1 MIQVSAKGSLILVL
15 GQMGSTLISAI
26 GTILIAR
33 ILGSTYFGVIS
44 IAYIPVNIALL
55 LLNNGIGSAI
65 IKYLAENRYEEN
77 KQSLRKIVL
86 AGFTVNVVI
95 GLLASISLYLL
106 AGYIANQVFQIAEL
120 TQLIKILSVSV
131 LAQSLLNTS
140 YAVFVGYERMEIRSI
155 VSMLYSVLKS
165 VIGPVLVF
173 LGYGV
178 VGAAYGHT
186 LPYLAAGIAAV
197 FLVILLS
204 RGEPSTSPNSFFH
217 YVLLISRYSYPLFF
231 SSLLSGSLNQILY
244 FILPFY
250 VSASIM
256 GNFSAA
262 TNFSV
267 LVTLFTTPLSTA
279 TFPLLSKLKPDDGV
293 LEFVFQSIIKYE
305 SMIVF
310 PVAAAV
316 FALSGH
322 LVEILY
328 GATYPST
335 PFFIQILM
343 LNYLFIGLGGNV
355 VGNLLNSQ
363 KETKVTFQ
371 MTLIYLL
378 IGAPMGL
385 LLIPRLGVVGFQV
398 TQMLAPK
405 LGLFYALWWI
415 KSRYRISVDMN
426 TTFKITVS
434 TLIGF
439 TSCIIITNLI
449 DVNPWAELMLGGGVL
464 AVSYLL
470 SILLTRA
477 LTRKNVEDI
486 HRIAAEYKIMKR
498 IVDPIFE
505 VLFRL
510 SKN

>member
-33 ILGSTYFGVIS
+33 ILGSTFFGVIS
-44 IAYIPVNIALL
+44 IAQIPVNIFLL
-55 LLNNGIGSAI
+55 LLNNGVSSAM
-65 IKYLAENRYEEN
+65 IKYLAENRHTEQLQN
-77 KQSLRKIVL
+77 LRKIML
-86 AGFTVNVVI
+86 AGFSINVVI
-95 GLLASISLYLL
+95 GLLASISLYML
-106 AGYIANQVFQIAEL
+106 AGFLANQVFQIAEL
-120 TQLIKILSVSV
+120 AQLIQILSVSV

-140 YAVFVGYERMEIRSI
+140 YAVFVGYERMGIRSI

-186 LPYLAAGIAAV
+186 LPYYATGIVAV

-204 RGEPSTSPNSFFH
+204 RGEPSSSNSFFH

-231 SSLLSGSLNQILY
+231 SNLLSGSLNQVFH

-250 VSASIM
+250 VSASTM
-256 GNFSAA
+256 GNYSAA
-262 TNFSV
+262 ANFSV

-279 TFPLLSKLKPDDGV
+279 TFPLLSKLKPDDSV

-305 SMIVF
+305 SMVVF

-328 GATYPST
+328 GVTYPST

-343 LNYLFIGLGGNV
+343 LNYFFIGLGDTV
-355 VGNLLNSQ
+355 AGNLLNSQ
-363 KETKVTFQ
+363 KETKMTFR
-371 MTLIYLL
+371 MTLLYIL
-378 IGAPMGL
+378 IGAPIGF
-385 LLIPRLGVVGFQV
+385 LLIPRLGVVGFQI
-398 TQMLAPK
+398 TQLLAPK

-415 KSRYRISVDMN
+415 KGKYRISVDIDS
-426 TTFKITVS
+426 TFKITVS
-434 TLIGF
+434 TMIGF
-439 TSCIIITNLI
+439 TSCIILTNLI
-449 DVNPWAELMLGGGVL
+449 DVNPWVELILGGGVL

-470 SILLTRA
+470 SILLTGA

-486 HRIAAEYKIMKR
+486 HNITAKYERMKR
-498 IVDPIFE
+498 ITDPIFA
-505 VLFRL
+505 VLYRL
-510 SKN
+510 SKK

>member
-33 ILGSTYFGVIS
+33 ALGSTYFGVIS
-44 IAYIPVNIALL
+44 IAQIPVNIALL
-55 LLNNGIGSAI
+55 LLSNGVGSAM

-86 AGFTVNVVI
+86 AGFSVNVVI
-95 GLLASISLYLL
+95 GLMASISLYML

-120 TQLIKILSVSV
+120 AQLIKILSVSV

-140 YAVFVGYERMEIRSI
+140 YAVFVGYERMGIRSI
-155 VSMLYSVLKS
+155 VSMLYSILKS

-186 LPYLAAGIAAV
+186 LPYLATGIVAV
-197 FLVILLS
+197 FLIILFF
-204 RGEPSTSPNSFFH
+204 RGEPSSSSNSFYH
-217 YVLLISRYSYPLFF
+217 YVLLISRYAYPLFF
-231 SSLLSGSLNQILY
+231 SNLLSGSLNQVFH

-250 VSASIM
+250 VSSSLM

-262 TNFSV
+262 TSFSV

-328 GATYPST
+328 GVTYPST

-343 LNYLFIGLGGNV
+343 LNYLFIGLGDTV

-363 KETKVTFQ
+363 RETKVTFQ
-371 MTLIYLL
+371 MTLIYLF
-378 IGAPMGL
+378 IGTPMGL
-385 LLIPRLGVVGFQV
+385 ILIPKLGVVGFQI
-398 TQMLAPK
+398 TQMFASK

-415 KSRYRISVDMN
+415 KGKYRISVDMD

-439 TSCIIITNLI
+439 ISCIVITNLI
-449 DVNPWAELMLGGGVL
+449 DVNPWVELMLSGGVL

-470 SILLTRA
+470 SILLTGA

-486 HRIAAEYKIMKR
+486 HSIAAEYKRMKR
-498 IVDPIFE
+498 IVDPLFA
-505 VLFRL
+505 VLYRL